1 MFLDFN
7 AMIAQEAQANPSKT
21 LRTYVDIKGVK
32 HTVEH
37 FSNDMFAI
45 VREDGHYTTTPCNSL
60 VMTFTLANQYGL
72 VEEGQIVVAQA
83 QAVVALDD
91 EIKALEEKLAQV
103 KAEKQAIVD
112 AVEIK
117 TSTMH
122 VNGFTVDVHVHARG
136 FTEIQV
142 SQKVSRGCKVGFHMF
157 THSTVGKKDY
167 IKLLAAIKRATS
179 MQGLIDSLKDEG
191 IVWFVTLSADQCGV
205 SVSMDKDCVYVQG
218 HDIEASYHNPIN
230 IVSVTRALDW
240 MTDCMLGLYED
251 LCLDCDNTSK
261 QDVYDLCQM
270 AQDCGATEIIEEV
283 EEYDDHENG
292 WKIWE

>member
-7 AMIAQEAQANPSKT
+7 AMIAQEAQTNPSKT

-117 TSTMH
+117 TCVMH
-122 VNGFTVDVHVHARG
+122 INGFKVDVHVGARG
-136 FTEIQV
+136 FVSIEV
-142 SQKVSRGCKVGFHMF
+142 SQKMSHACKIGFNKF

-179 MQGLIDSLKDEG
+179 MQGLIDSLKDDG
-191 IVWFVTLSADQCGV
+191 IDWFVTLSADQCDV
-205 SVSMDKDCVYVQG
+205 SVSMHKDCVYVQG

-240 MTDCMLGLYED
+240 MSDCMLGLYED
-251 LCLDCDNTSK
+251 LCLDCDDTSK

-270 AQDCGATEIIEEV
+270 AQDCGATEIIDEQEEFS
-283 EEYDDHENG
+283 EDDA
-292 WKIWE
+292 WKRWE

>member
-136 FTEIQV
+136 LTEIQV

-270 AQDCGATEIIEEV
+270 AQDCGATEVLDDQEEFS
-283 EEYDDHENG
+283 EDDA
-292 WKIWE
+292 WKRWE

>member
-142 SQKVSRGCKVGFHMF
+142 SQKVSCGCKFGFYKF

-191 IVWFVTLSADQCGV
+191 IDWFVTFS
-205 SVSMDKDCVYVQG
+205 S
-218 HDIEASYHNPIN
+218 
-230 IVSVTRALDW
+230 
-240 MTDCMLGLYED
+240 
-251 LCLDCDNTSK
+251 
-261 QDVYDLCQM
+261 
-270 AQDCGATEIIEEV
+270 
-283 EEYDDHENG
+283 
-292 WKIWE
+292 

>member
-142 SQKVSRGCKVGFHMF
+142 SQKVSRGCKFGFNKF

-191 IVWFVTLSADQCGV
+191 IDWFVTLSADQCDV
-205 SVSMDKDCVYVQG
+205 SASMHKDCVYVQG

-240 MTDCMLGLYED
+240 MTDCMLGLYEE

-270 AQDCGATEIIEEV
+270 AQDCGATEVLDDQEEFS
-283 EEYDDHENG
+283 EDDA
-292 WKIWE
+292 WKRWE

>member
-142 SQKVSRGCKVGFHMF
+142 SQKVSRGCKFGFNKF

-191 IVWFVTLSADQCGV
+191 IDWFVTLSADQCDV
-205 SVSMDKDCVYVQG
+205 SASMHKDCVYVQG

-230 IVSVTRALDW
+230 IASVTHALGW
-240 MTDCMLGLYED
+240 MTDCMLGLYEE

-270 AQDCGATEIIEEV
+270 AQDCGATEVLDDQEEFS
-283 EEYDDHENG
+283 EDDA
-292 WKIWE
+292 WKRWE